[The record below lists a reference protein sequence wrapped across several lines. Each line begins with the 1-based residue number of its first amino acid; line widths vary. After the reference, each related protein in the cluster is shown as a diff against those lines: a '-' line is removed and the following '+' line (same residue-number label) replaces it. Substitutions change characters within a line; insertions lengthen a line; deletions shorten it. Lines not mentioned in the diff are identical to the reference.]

1 MTEAILKATERVG
14 LIVIEELRSL
24 MRHENRKYSNYLT
37 LPENYIFTGGI
48 SS

>member
-1 MTEAILKATERVG
+1 MTKAILRATERVG
-14 LIVIEELRSL
+14 LMVIEELRSL

-37 LPENYIFTGGI
+37 LLENYIFMGGI